1 MTRPHRIGIALL
13 PIVFATVGA
22 ARVPATSPSDGA
34 PAAAREESQP
44 NVLWFISDDPSPYLG
59 AYGDP
64 VARTP
69 TIDRLA
75 TEGIRFDVV
84 YSDAPVCAPSRFA
97 LITGLFSATRRVL
110 PGRET
115 APAGPTGA

>member
-1 MTRPHRIGIALL
+1 MRRLVQGEQELAQRRAALRL
-13 PIVFATVGA
+13 VLVLGLLVALATGA
-22 ARVPATSPSDGA
+22 LAAGPAP
-34 PAAAREESQP
+34 RP
-44 NVLWFISDDPSPYLG
+44 NVVWFISDDLSPYLG

-75 TEGIRFDVV
+75 REGVRYDVG

-97 LITGLFSATRRVL
+97 LITGL
-110 PGRET
+110 
-115 APAGPTGA
+115 